1 MGKNHRSTQRPPH
14 PRPSLAELG
23 ISHVALTGATC
34 EIPSS
39 ARGGGGGGG
48 GGRSLG
54 TPIVAGTQN
63 GERPND
69 AFQLLIMVL
78 TIQYNLKIVTLIE
91 LFCPEI
97 TKILDISLF
106 LCCCFFFW
114 KF

>member
-23 ISHVALTGATC
+23 ISHVALAGATC

-39 ARGGGGGGG
+39 ARRG
-48 GGRSLG
+48 SLG

-106 LCCCFFFW
+106 LCCCFFFG